1 MKGRIQHPMYTAAA
15 LTEENPVLLA
25 GEVVYESDTGR
36 HKLGDG
42 VKGWNAL
49 PYAGGGGNFEGNIP
63 AEQVT
68 QDATHRFATD
78 DEKKTWNDKA
88 AKDLSNVSLGK
99 LFSNNGYYK
108 APDGLL
114 LQWGYNTGGDSTGTI
129 TIYFP
134 TTFYAVPYSVVTTVA
149 FGAKNGRC
157 IGFGEQQNR
166 IVFYRPK
173 KLCAECRS
181 KSCGR
186 TPVLDCHR
194 PLEIKTTDSLIV

>member
-15 LTEENPVLLA
+15 LTAENPVLLA

-49 PYAGGGGNFEGNIP
+49 PYAGGGNFEGNIP
-63 AEQVT
+63 AAQVT

-78 DEKKTWNDKA
+78 VEKKTWNDKA

-99 LFSNNGYYK
+99 LFSNNGCYK

-114 LQWGYNTGGDSTGTI
+114 LQWGYNTGSDSTGTT

-149 FGAKNGRC
+149 FGAKTGVASASVNSKTASYFIARKSYAQNAGVNPAGEPLYWIAIGRW
-157 IGFGEQQNR
+157 
-166 IVFYRPK
+166 K
-173 KLCAECRS
+173 
-181 KSCGR
+181 
-186 TPVLDCHR
+186 
-194 PLEIKTTDSLIV
+194 